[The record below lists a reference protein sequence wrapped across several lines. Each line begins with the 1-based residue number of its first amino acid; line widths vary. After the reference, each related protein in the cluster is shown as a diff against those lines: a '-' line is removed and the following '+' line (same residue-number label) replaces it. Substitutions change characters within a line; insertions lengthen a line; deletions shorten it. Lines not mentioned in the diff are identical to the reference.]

1 VNKSIIQLWIE
12 RKEYFIKRLMKE
24 DSEGRTDKDI
34 MDLLNLINSSQNFY
48 TLSSCSGRIQIIEG
62 RNYSKRK
69 ELRSI
74 AKFHYGI
81 TKEDLMNSFQNIKGD
96 YAWIS
101 LQPPIIHIAAKSFD
115 DAIKLLKI
123 ARTSGFKHSGIQAKN
138 PDRYVIE
145 LNSSFRL
152 DIPLRY
158 KGVNLIKQEE
168 LDLLVE
174 LLNENLKLAKE
185 CIIKFKE
192 NFSKILNGNKN

>member
-1 VNKSIIQLWIE
+1 VNKSLIQLWIE
-12 RKEYFIKRLMKE
+12 RREYFIKRLMKE
-24 DSEGRTDKDI
+24 HSEGRTDVDI
-34 MDLLNLINSSQNFY
+34 LDLLNLINSSQNYY

-81 TKEDLMNSFQNIKGD
+81 TKDDLINSFQNIKGD

-101 LQPPIIHIAAKSFD
+101 LQPPIIHIAAKSLD

-123 ARTSGFKHSGIQAKN
+123 ARASGFKHSGIQSKN

-158 KGVNLIKQEE
+158 KGVNLIKQEDIE
-168 LDLLVE
+168 LLVE
-174 LLNENLKLAKE
+174 LLNENLKSAKE

-192 NFSKILNGNKN
+192 NLSKILNGNKN

>member
-1 VNKSIIQLWIE
+1 
-12 RKEYFIKRLMKE
+12 MKE
-24 DSEGRTDKDI
+24 HSEGRTDVDI
-34 MDLLNLINSSQNFY
+34 LDLLNLINSSQNYY

-81 TKEDLMNSFQNIKGD
+81 TKDDLINSFQNIKGD

-101 LQPPIIHIAAKSFD
+101 LQPPIIHIAAKSLD

-123 ARTSGFKHSGIQAKN
+123 ARASGFKHSGIQSKN

-158 KGVNLIKQEE
+158 KGVNLIKQEDIE
-168 LDLLVE
+168 LLVE
-174 LLNENLKLAKE
+174 LLNENLKSAKE

-192 NFSKILNGNKN
+192 NLSKILNGNKN

>member
-1 VNKSIIQLWIE
+1 MNKSIIQLWIE